1 MITSTTKGVINMNY
15 EDVPTAARNMVH
27 VDNFKIAV
35 PPGYELVHLR
45 PIVVVA

>member
-27 VDNFKIAV
+27 VDDLKIAV
-35 PPGYELVHLR
+35 PLGHELVHLG
-45 PIVVVA
+45 PIAAVT